1 MQIQKLSQ
9 FYEIMNNT
17 REVRKQVV
25 ALYLENKT
33 VSSSSVQELHDALNS
48 LENIPFK
55 DGKYILPISSDKNI
69 VFELTYEIEELKKD
83 ILFLDKTETDF
94 RTYLENIHPDL
105 SEQVTN
111 GTKALKDVSFNNFI
125 TDRDGTINNYCGR
138 YLSSTQSIYNSVYI
152 TRYAQKCV
160 NNSVI
165 LTSAPL
171 DNIGLVD
178 LSINPDNIFNY
189 AGSKG
194 REYIDIKGLRNH
206 FPIEG
211 SKQIM
216 LNLLNERLS
225 ELVIKPEFELYSM
238 IGSGLQ
244 HKFGQTTIARQD
256 IYKTVPEKE
265 SENFLNVIEK
275 IVHEIDPN
283 KEFFR
288 VEDTSLD
295 IEIILTIQSD
305 SDTENLKDFDKGDGV
320 DFLDKE
326 LDLRISES
334 NNLICGDT
342 KSDVPMVK
350 ASMKKTQNS
359 WSVFVTKD
367 ENLKLEVSQACPH
380 ALFVTEPDALITIL
394 NVLSTE
400 N

>member
-9 FYEIMNNT
+9 FYEVMNNT

-33 VSSSSVQELHDALNS
+33 VSSSSIQELHDALNS

-83 ILFLDKTETDF
+83 IIFLDKTETDF
-94 RTYLENIHPDL
+94 RTYLKNIHPGL
-105 SEQVTN
+105 SDQVTN

-194 REYIDIKGLRNH
+194 REYIDITGLRNH
-206 FPIEG
+206 FPIEE
-211 SKQIM
+211 SKQVI
-216 LNLLNERLS
+216 LNLLNEKLS
-225 ELVIKPEFELYSM
+225 ELVRKPEFELYSM

-244 HKFGQTTIARQD
+244 YKFGQTTIARQD
-256 IYKTVPEKE
+256 IYMTVPEKE
-265 SENFLNVIEK
+265 SENFLNVIK
-275 IVHEIDPN
+275 KTVHEIDPN

-288 VEDTSLD
+288 VEDTGLD

-305 SDTENLKDFDKGDGV
+305 SYTENLKDFDKGDGV
-320 DFLDKE
+320 NFLDKE

-342 KSDVPMVK
+342 KSDVPMVI

-367 ENLKLEVSQACPH
+367 DNLKLEVSQVCPN

-394 NVLSTE
+394 DVLSTG